1 MDEIVEEVETE
12 ELETATELEL
22 YVQQVKECC
31 KCFDCATDDQWEQA
45 IITALQNWGD
55 LTCGNW
61 IDEHDINLRV
71 PLSLCCGGCCPK
83 IFRVNLPEHWVQEDT
98 IKVKVRSWFGLELQ
112 EIDVDF
118 VFDKYSHDLMIDLTN
133 AIDCCNRCKTYD
145 LIIDYTVGTDVIPP
159 ELCRWFCTITKVY
172 MELEAIECTSCGS
185 AENVTIVEVD
195 GTKDLSATYK
205 YLAMKYFNNV
215 IDEYS
220 LCLLKSLK
228 DWTVVV

>member
-1 MDEIVEEVETE
+1 MKENTEKLEV
-12 ELETATELEL
+12 ATGLDF

-31 KCFDCATDDQWEQA
+31 KCFECASDDQWEQA
-45 IITALQNWGD
+45 VITALQNWGN

-71 PLSLCCGGCCPK
+71 PLSVQCGGCCPN
-83 IFRVNLPEHWVQEDT
+83 IIQVNLPENWIQTEMIT
-98 IKVKVRSWFGLELQ
+98 VKVRAWLGLETQ
-112 EIDVDF
+112 EIEVDY
-118 VFDKYSHDLMIDLTN
+118 VFDDYTHDLMIDLNN
-133 AIDCCNRCKTYD
+133 AIDCCNQCKTYD
-145 LIIDYTVGTDVIPP
+145 VIIDYTVGTDVIPP
-159 ELCRWFCTITKVY
+159 ELCRWFCTMAKVY
-172 MELEAIECTSCGS
+172 MELESVECNSCGS
-185 AENVTIVEVD
+185 ADNVTIVEFD

-205 YLAMKYFNNV
+205 YMAMKYFQGI